1 MPVNK
6 LYCAAHVDDQ
16 NGEIVAAEN
25 PIKLKMRMVLDNRRY
40 IRFDLDYKK
49 KREKVIISNDAH
61 LPVDNGEEEVV

>member
-40 IRFDLDYKK
+40 IRFDLEYKR
-49 KREKVIISNDAH
+49 RERR
-61 LPVDNGEEEVV
+61 